1 MKQTRFG
8 FSTADR
14 ACGRLAASNQPGFAQ
29 FSGPEGMPKETP
41 CLRMTAN
48 HVSLRSAAANL
59 PCPTGSAAAQRR
71 PQFLRSACP
80 QWVPRLLLYRVNALR
95 NTTSRL
101 TGSLCCRFAFP
112 PSGAIV
118 GGRFPRCGMIVC
130 SLRRPGAAP
139 DEGCPNA
146 VGSHR
151 SRSPWSGSQRRR
163 ESACSLSPR
172 QPACP

>member
-1 MKQTRFG
+1 MRRSRLKIILLYLHHNSAFTQNLGLTPSCLHMK
-8 FSTADR
+8 
-14 ACGRLAASNQPGFAQ
+14 
-29 FSGPEGMPKETP
+29 
-41 CLRMTAN
+41 AN
-48 HVSLRSAAANL
+48 LVSLRSAAANL
-59 PCPTGSAAAQRR
+59 PCPTGSAATQRR

-130 SLRRPGAAP
+130 LLRRPGAVP
-139 DEGCPNA
+139 DGECPNA
-146 VGSHR
+146 AGSHR
-151 SRSPWSGSQRRR
+151 SRSPWSGSHRRCG
-163 ESACSLSPR
+163 SACSPPPR
-172 QPACP
+172 RPACP